1 MNKIPKLSP
10 QALPRYWVCCFSVN
24 QHSTICGENLTGDK
38 DPVTGLQ
45 HPTCFC
51 NLPKTLNQT
60 PPLDDTGKSISCELN
75 KFDSMMSYLACRHE
89 LQQVIAIDASFCLFQ
104 RAWCIA
110 ELVEAHKNMI
120 PQHLKVF
127 SRSKLYGTEEQLRD
141 LRVQD
146 MKATRSEDVDEI
158 LCKIPDKDAFN
169 QFLQHLIFD
178 TGGLLDQ
185 WHRGDASQQ
194 MGGVGRLLKWS
205 RSGFDIWPLWEY

>member
-1 MNKIPKLSP
+1 MSARTAAGGLVSNPEGHLLDSDSLYGDGLGNEAQQWGFP
-10 QALPRYWVCCFSVN
+10 FCSPRYDNHEHGVAN
-24 QHSTICGENLTGDK
+24 G
-38 DPVTGLQ
+38 
-45 HPTCFC
+45 FC
-51 NLPKTLNQT
+51 ILCK
-60 PPLDDTGKSISCELN
+60 
-75 KFDSMMSYLACRHE
+75 ACLRRRA
-89 LQQVIAIDASFCLFQ
+89 QVIAIDASFCLFQ